1 MDQLNSHLK
10 LAFFSRQ
17 KLLSSVKS
25 SSGVQFFNTIF
36 KNPDIYTSTLAF
48 QCSQIFKFLLIF
60 IFKPCQTK
68 KLFSKFFAR
77 QFSCHAKKLL
87 NMFKSPEK
95 MRAFFRHAARRTS
108 SNLCKEILLL
118 LVRGVNYLSHNR
130 ETKFCDKLRKTLLSV
145 WTLKSHS

>member
-68 KLFSKFFAR
+68 KLFSKFFAT

-87 NMFKSPEK
+87 SMSKSPEK
-95 MRAFFRHAARRTS
+95 MRTFFRHAGTS

-118 LVRGVNYLSHNR
+118 LMRGVNYLSHNR
-130 ETKFCDKLRKTLLSV
+130 GTKFCDKLRKTLLS
-145 WTLKSHS
+145 K